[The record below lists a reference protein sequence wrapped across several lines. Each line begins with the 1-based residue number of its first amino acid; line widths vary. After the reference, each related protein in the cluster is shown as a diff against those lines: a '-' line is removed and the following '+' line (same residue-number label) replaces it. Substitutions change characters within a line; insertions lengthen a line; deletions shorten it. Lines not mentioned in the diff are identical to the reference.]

1 MNGGT
6 DNGGTD
12 GGVRAPTPV
21 RPALDA
27 HDSQALT
34 ANPSDEDAKLDVALD
49 ETFPTSDPPANVQ
62 PGKGLDP
69 APSTGFNPDAEAER
83 QPS

>member
-1 MNGGT
+1 MSGG
-6 DNGGTD
+6 DNAGGHAAIPRPPK
-12 GGVRAPTPV
+12 VRT
-21 RPALDA
+21 ALDA
-27 HDSQALT
+27 SDSHALSADPT
-34 ANPSDEDAKLDVALD
+34 DADAKLDVGLD

-69 APSTGFNPDAEAER
+69 APSTGFDPDAEAER